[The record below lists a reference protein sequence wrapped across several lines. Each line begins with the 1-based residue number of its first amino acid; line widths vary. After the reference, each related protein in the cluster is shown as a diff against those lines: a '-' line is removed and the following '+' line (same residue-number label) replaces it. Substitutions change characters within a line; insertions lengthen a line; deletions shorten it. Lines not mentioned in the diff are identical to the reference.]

1 MHEIGSIRAT
11 VLAVTGAGERHDPI
25 AEAARRIGRSLEAS
39 GVELVRA
46 ESCADAL
53 AVVRSDT
60 SLQAIVADWELD
72 DNDAKKRAKAAL
84 EFLNE
89 VRGLSADIPIF
100 LAAER
105 TSLAD
110 IPLDVIRLVDDYVWI
125 MEDTADFIAGR
136 ILAAMR
142 RYQENMLPPMFAALV
157 DFAQTHE
164 YSWHTP
170 GHTGGTAFLRA
181 PAGRAFFD
189 FFGEEML
196 RSDLSISVA
205 ELGSL
210 LDHSGP
216 IGAAERY
223 AAKVFGSDLTYFV
236 TNGSSTSNRVCF
248 QANVVHGDM
257 ALLDRNC
264 HKSVE
269 QATTQTGAVPIYLMP
284 ERNRFGIIGPIPQ
297 SRLEPEGIKKAI
309 KASKIKAESSK
320 PVHAMV
326 TNSTYDG
333 LTYNVAEAAPM
344 LGLSVDRIHWDE
356 AWYGYARFNPLYEG
370 RYSMHRGARS
380 ENEPTQF
387 ATQSTHK
394 LLAALSQ
401 ASMLHIRQG
410 RVPVE
415 PGLFNEAFMAHAST
429 SPQYAIIASNDVTTK
444 MMEGRSGERLT
455 RESIDEAV
463 SFRKTMARIAAETG
477 RGDWWFEPWQPPRVP
492 GPKNGP
498 MPFHEAPDDW
508 LATQPECWM
517 LEPGAPWHGFDGYT
531 DGWVMLDPIKVTL
544 ITPGMGDDGEP
555 TEFGIPAPLVTK
567 YLDGQGIVVEK
578 TGDNTILFLFS
589 MGITKGKWGT
599 LLTALLDFKDQF
611 DANAPL
617 DEVLPEL
624 VQESPG
630 RYQGEGLADL
640 AAEMHGQMR
649 SSRITALQSEA
660 FSTLP
665 IPAMKPSDA
674 YVRMVRGEVEQ
685 VALDQLGGRTVA
697 TGVVPYPP
705 GIPML
710 MPGENAG
717 GATGPVVGYLKAM
730 RDFDRLFPGFDHDT
744 HGVEVKDDEYFIY
757 CLKEK
762 GR

>member
-1 MHEIGSIRAT
+1 MPAT
-11 VLAVTGAGERHDPI
+11 LLAVTGAEDRHDPV
-25 AEAARRIGRSLEAS
+25 ANAARRVGEQLAGA
-39 GVELVRA
+39 GVELTIA
-46 ESCADAL
+46 TCCEDAL
-53 AVVRSDT
+53 AVFRSD
-60 SLQAIVADWELD
+60 SSIHCVAVDWDLD
-72 DNDAKKRAKAAL
+72 DTDPKERSRLVL
-84 EFLNE
+84 EFLTE
-89 VRGLSADIPIF
+89 VRGHSEDIPVF
-100 LAAER
+100 LVTER

-110 IPLDVIRLVDDYVWI
+110 VPLDVIKLVDDYIWI
-125 MEDTADFIAGR
+125 MEDTTDFVAGR
-136 ILAAMR
+136 ILAAMQ
-142 RYQENMLPPMFAALV
+142 RYESEMLPPMFAALV

-196 RSDLSISVA
+196 RSDLSISVG

-223 AAKVFGSDLTYFV
+223 ASKVFGSDLTYFV

-248 QANVVHGDM
+248 QANVVAGDM

-297 SRLEPEGIKKAI
+297 SRLAPKGIAAAI
-309 KASKIKAESSK
+309 KANKIKANGERA
-320 PVHAMV
+320 VHSMV

-333 LTYNVAEAAPM
+333 LTYNVAEAAPL
-344 LGLSVDRIHWDE
+344 LGKSVDRIHWDE
-356 AWYGYARFNPLYEG
+356 AWYAYARFNPLYEG
-370 RYSMHRGARS
+370 RFSMHRGERS
-380 ENEPTQF
+380 ADDPTQF
-387 ATQSTHK
+387 ATHSTHK

-429 SPQYAIIASNDVTTK
+429 SPQYTIIASNDVTTK

-455 RESIDEAV
+455 RECIDEAV
-463 SFRKTMARIAAETG
+463 AFRKTMARIGAEMG
-477 RGDWWFEPWQPPRVP
+477 PKDWWFHPWQPDKVP
-492 GPKNGP
+492 GPNNGP

-517 LEPGAPWHGFDGYT
+517 LEPGAQWHGFAEYT
-531 DGWVMLDPIKVTL
+531 EGWVMLDPIKVTL
-544 ITPGMGDDGEP
+544 ITPGMGDDGKP
-555 TEFGIPAPLVTK
+555 TKFGIPAPLVSK
-567 YLDGQGIVVEK
+567 FLDRQGIVVEK
-578 TGDNTILFLFS
+578 TGDNVILFLFS

-599 LLTALLDFKDQF
+599 LLTALLDFKERF

-617 DEVLPEL
+617 DQVLPEL
-624 VQESPG
+624 VAGSPKHYDG
-630 RYQGEGLADL
+630 KGLADL
-640 AAEMHGQMR
+640 GAEMHEQMR
-649 SSRITALQSEA
+649 TSRITALQSEA

-665 IPAMKPSDA
+665 TPDMKPSDA
-674 YVRMVRGEVEQ
+674 YVQVVRGEVEQ
-685 VALDQLGGRTVA
+685 VSLDDLGGRTVA

-717 GATGPVVGYLKAM
+717 PAKGPAIGYLKAM

-744 HGVEVKDDEYFIY
+744 HGVEIKDEDYLIY
-757 CLKEK
+757 CLREK
-762 GR
+762 SK